1 MKIKNRLSSLN
12 WNFKEQL
19 TDLELIEP
27 IFNLFLKELD
37 KLGLVLNEGRIIDAS
52 FIEMLKQRNSR
63 EKGLKVQTEELI
75 AWEYTKII

>member
-1 MKIKNRLSSLN
+1 MKIKNCLSSLN